1 MTEETQTNPPPPPS
15 SSSPLPPPQSS
26 SKNPSPIPQ
35 PQPPSEKSNFTSIPT
50 ISLLPLFSQSSHT
63 SPSHLQSLAAEIH
76 SACTT
81 TGFFYATDHGIP
93 LASQTEIFAVME
105 KFFRQVGEKEKMQE
119 AHLHANPAMR
129 GYEPLG
135 ETGRGRRGGEY
146 FFFLTPF
153 SLRGKLLSD
162 LC

>member
-1 MTEETQTNPPPPPS
+1 MTQETQTNAPPPPPS
-15 SSSPLPPPQSS
+15 SSSPSLPPPQSS
-26 SKNPSPIPQ
+26 SKNPTPTPQ
-35 PQPPSEKSNFTSIPT
+35 PQTPPEKSNFTSIPT
-50 ISLLPLFSQSSHT
+50 ISLLPLFSPSSP

-119 AHLHANPAMR
+119 AHLHLNPAMR

-146 FFFLTPF
+146 FFFLPLF
-153 SLRGKLLSD
+153 LDVRLS
-162 LC
+162 C